1 MKIAA
6 PTITPGALLV
16 GVGVLVGGILLVRAS
31 SKIGDALSNAADA
44 INSGVNTVTHVI
56 YPDSLLPSDQTV
68 FGKLDD
74 RYKGA
79 EGFKDVFSRAWDGY
93 WQDVGDFW
101 GGIIGDDGGDKFTT
115 DAQAINAR
123 NAYAS
128 TDPRRVDAGGASGSW

>member
-31 SKIGDALSNAADA
+31 NKIGDAIGKAGEAISN
-44 INSGVNTVTHVI
+44 GVNTVTHVI
-56 YPDSLLPSDQTV
+56 YPESLLPNDQTV

-74 RYKGA
+74 RYKGS
-79 EGFKDVFSRAWDGY
+79 EDLGDILSRAWNGY

-101 GGIIGDDGGDKFTT
+101 DGIIGDDGGDKFLT
-115 DAQAINAR
+115 DAQAIAAR
-123 NAYAS
+123 NAYAQ
-128 TDPRRVDAGGASGSW
+128 TDPRRVDQGG